1 MKEKS
6 KSFSNKEIGVALNN
20 ATAAAFGS
28 IALKGL
34 TEARKRVLRGYLGA
48 ILDGILEHRKE
59 GLISAEELVAT
70 MTAGAMFV
78 HVLLVAKA
86 TENKLATYQDIAAA
100 MAKDLNDKT

>member
-1 MKEKS
+1 MKEKN
-6 KSFSNKEIGVALNN
+6 KNFSSKEIGIALNN

-28 IALKGL
+28 QALKGL
-34 TEARKRVLRGYLGA
+34 SEGRKRVLRGYLGA

-70 MTAGAMFV
+70 MVAGAMFV

-86 TENKLATYQDIAAA
+86 TENKLATYQDLAAA
-100 MAKDLNDKT
+100 MAEDLNEKA